1 MAYFDLRNANLPA
14 THCVQTH
21 AAGAIRMM
29 ITDIEP
35 INCGSIKKLRKIL
48 PDFDRVGSSNH
59 PVILVTRK
67 SFAPPY
73 IYFHENSRKD
83 FFPGHFNGWD
93 RYQYSM
99 LL

>member
-48 PDFDRVGSSNH
+48 PDFDQDKV
-59 PVILVTRK
+59 LVSDIK
-67 SFAPPY
+67 KL
-73 IYFHENSRKD
+73 IKW
-83 FFPGHFNGWD
+83 FNFLNE
-93 RYQYSM
+93 RS
-99 LL
+99 LLELSAVEEVLEEEEE